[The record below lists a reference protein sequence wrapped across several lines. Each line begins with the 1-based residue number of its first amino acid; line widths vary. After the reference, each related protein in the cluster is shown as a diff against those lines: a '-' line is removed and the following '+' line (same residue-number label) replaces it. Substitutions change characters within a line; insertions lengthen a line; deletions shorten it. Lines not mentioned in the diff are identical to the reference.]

1 MVKLIKT
8 NVDTS
13 FSPAQGN
20 TIKLNKFSL
29 LPYKLLSRIQ
39 IYSSIIMTEKFFL
52 GKIVSVVKRDEYSEF
67 LMKVSTVCTKVLL
80 LIHVLK
86 FIKLRNQKKINII
99 I

>member
-1 MVKLIKT
+1 
-8 NVDTS
+8 
-13 FSPAQGN
+13 
-20 TIKLNKFSL
+20 
-29 LPYKLLSRIQ
+29 
-39 IYSSIIMTEKFFL
+39 MTEKFFL

-86 FIKLRNQKKINII
+86 FIKLRNQNKINII